1 MKTKIATRLLFLL
14 VLVLVT
20 PWHASATLLEGKV
33 VAIADG
39 DTITILDTANRQHRI
54 RLTGIDAPESR
65 QAFGNVSRENLSRL
79 IFGRLVI
86 VEYNKLDR
94 YGRVLGKVTLDG
106 KDICL
111 EQIRDGLAWHFK
123 RYEAEQDLRDRRSY
137 GQAERFA
144 REQTRGLWKDASP
157 TPPWDYRGGRTT
169 SMNPARPPVA
179 VGRPEFTARHSLAG
193 PIIGN
198 RRSKIFHRPTCP
210 NYTDVSP
217 NNRVLFQSSEE
228 AEEAGYRAARNCP
241 K

>member
-1 MKTKIATRLLFLL
+1 MNTKIATRLLFLL
-14 VLVLVT
+14 VLVFIT
-20 PWHASATLLEGKV
+20 PWYASATSLEGKV

-65 QAFGNVSRENLSRL
+65 QAFGNVSKQNLSRL
-79 IFGRLVI
+79 IFGKLVI
-86 VEYNKLDR
+86 VEYSKLDR
-94 YGRVLGKVTLDG
+94 YGRVVGKVTLDG

-137 GQAERFA
+137 GQAERVA

-157 TPPWDYRGGRTT
+157 TPPWDYRAGRAT
-169 SMNPARPPVA
+169 SVNQTGPLAA
-179 VGRPEFTARHSLAG
+179 VGPQESAARQSIAG
-193 PIIGN
+193 PIRGN
-198 RRSKIFHRPTCP
+198 RRSMIFHWPTCP
-210 NYTDVSP
+210 NYNDVSP
-217 NNRVLFQSSEE
+217 HNRVFFPSPKA